1 MDILNWIY
9 LVKKKLVK
17 QQLQSPDDLVILGTN
32 VTYEK
37 RGDKYLS
44 YGMSVSDFAQAI
56 GAGQETI
63 GYYTMDV
70 PTSTTVNIT
79 TKKGII
85 KVSGADTVFTTALGP
100 FGAVLTF
107 ELGLAGITTST
118 KCYVQ
123 FTTAY
128 AVVNIKDDAKPYIIG
143 QTAIPGSYKANIYDL
158 APAVAGNTNQFTGDF
173 LVYYELQITA

>member
-9 LVKKKLVK
+9 LVEKKFVK
-17 QQLQSPDDLVILGTN
+17 QELQSPDDLVILGTN
-32 VTYEK
+32 VTYAK
-37 RGDKYLS
+37 RDDKYLS

-63 GYYTMDV
+63 EYYTMDV

-85 KVSGADTVFTTALGP
+85 KVSGADTVFTSALGP
-100 FGAVLTF
+100 FQAEITF
-107 ELGLAGITTST
+107 ELALAGITTSD

-128 AVVNIKDDAKPYIIG
+128 TDILIKDTSKPYIMG
-143 QTAIPGSYKANIYDL
+143 VTTNPGVYKANIYDL
-158 APAVAGNTNQFTGDF
+158 APFDVASINQFTGEF
-173 LVYYELQITA
+173 LIYYELQTTI

>member
-70 PTSTTVNIT
+70 PNSTTVNIT